1 MKKNRQ
7 SQGKIVLFPGMV
19 ERMFAEAKELTER
32 QHYQEANELFEKAL
46 LMGEGDELS
55 LSVFAYS
62 LYETKSYE
70 RAKQVCEDLL
80 AAGPTMYFEVM
91 ELYLTICM
99 QLRQFKQVEK
109 IIQSLLDEALIP
121 DEQISKFQRLK
132 KLNADIAE
140 NQEVQ
145 FEQSDFEPDSVEFD
159 APAFLQLPF
168 QQQLVQIHELTE
180 KNIRPFVTEI
190 KTKNRYHSKLINFDI
205 LEKYCSFIR
214 KTYKA
219 GDLFYRARI
228 SERNGYPIDEMS
240 APPAGKSSEGRAN
253 ARGITCLYVASDVDT
268 TLHEVRA
275 GVFDF
280 VCVGTFRLK
289 KDITVVDLRAIAE
302 ISPFVEGLEYLD
314 HAINKQYLEKLNT
327 EMSKSLRRS
336 DSTLDYVP
344 TQYIVDFIK
353 SIEHNDEQEYDGI
366 EYNSTTN
373 PGGYNLAIFNPD
385 LFECVSVSVYDIEKL
400 QYTSKK
406 VL

>member
-121 DEQISKFQRLK
+121 DDQISKFQRLK

-180 KNIRPFVTEI
+180 KNIRPFVAEI
-190 KTKNRYHSKLINFDI
+190 KKVIETETVHPFIQSLLLIVLVEQQVDSQI
-205 LEKYCSFIR
+205 LFQKFGHEA
-214 KTYKA
+214 TV
-219 GDLFYRARI
+219 
-228 SERNGYPIDEMS
+228 N
-240 APPAGKSSEGRAN
+240 PAQLQLPTQLPQYQEIMLQLLEVLEQSPSMLE
-253 ARGITCLYVASDVDT
+253 VAQQLV
-268 TLHEVRA
+268 A
-275 GVFDF
+275 
-280 VCVGTFRLK
+280 K
-289 KDITVVDLRAIAE
+289 
-302 ISPFVEGLEYLD
+302 
-314 HAINKQYLEKLNT
+314 HAIIVYPFEWKNY
-327 EMSKSLRRS
+327 
-336 DSTLDYVP
+336 DSTHVAAGYVQLVK
-344 TQYIVDFIK
+344 TMFGEV
-353 SIEHNDEQEYDGI
+353 IEMDLEIGNFLQ
-366 EYNSTTN
+366 
-373 PGGYNLAIFNPD
+373 NLENMSD
-385 LFECVSVSVYDIEKL
+385 L
-400 QYTSKK
+400 
-406 VL
+406 